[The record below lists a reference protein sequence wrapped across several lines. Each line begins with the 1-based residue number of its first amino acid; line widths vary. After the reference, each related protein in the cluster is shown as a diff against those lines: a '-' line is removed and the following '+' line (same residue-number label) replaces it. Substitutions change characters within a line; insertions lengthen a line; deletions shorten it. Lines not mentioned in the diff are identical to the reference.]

1 VSSGVTVRHSDKN
14 STKRC
19 TKDGCV
25 ESDEKA
31 DAAVKP
37 KMLKANGGCQ
47 ETVSR
52 RKKEESVE
60 EKKERA
66 RKVGGGLLI
75 W

>member
-1 VSSGVTVRHSDKN
+1 MSSGGAVRHGDKN
-14 STKRC
+14 STKT

-25 ESDEKA
+25 ESDERA
-31 DAAVKP
+31 DAVKP

-66 RKVGGGLLI
+66 KKVGGGLLI
-75 W
+75 